1 MQNGNRTITLYYKA
15 LAIQQHQR
23 YNVDSWF
30 PGLENLDDWE
40 TFNNLTVEHELQ
52 YFAYFQDEFVR
63 RIDMPQTKGALY
75 VENCESVFMCFY
87 AGDTYSYFGDEEE
100 FMKNTS
106 LIHPLHNTTVSH
118 NKFNGNSANMQ
129 L

>member
-1 MQNGNRTITLYYKA
+1 
-15 LAIQQHQR
+15 
-23 YNVDSWF
+23 
-30 PGLENLDDWE
+30 
-40 TFNNLTVEHELQ
+40 
-52 YFAYFQDEFVR
+52 
-63 RIDMPQTKGALY
+63 MPQTKGALY

-129 L
+129 LQSTQSDYQSMSLWIQGGLTNRVYQNWFWGHNGKEQEAADFYAPNLVEFLPPKYFEYGHAPII